1 MSGGCEVGG
10 EAVLHRAE
18 WLVPVCTAPVR
29 NGAVLTVGG
38 RVVCVGT
45 FEHVKKESPPGTR
58 GIDHGRA
65 ALLPALVNAHT
76 HLELSGLKGR
86 ISFPQPGF
94 REWLGKLFEQRAQ
107 VGEALAADSLRLGEE
122 ELVYGGTG
130 LCGDITNGGQAARP
144 GVTSVERRIF
154 LELLGFNLPSI
165 RAAMPEG
172 AGPGA
177 LEAIPTPHSVYSVS
191 SQIIAE
197 CKRWTRTR
205 GLPFT
210 MHVAE
215 HPEEIE
221 FLRDGGGFCRELLER
236 LGRWDPAWKPP
247 GKTPVEYLESL
258 GALDADTLLVHA
270 VHMSEPDWALAAQR
284 RCTVVFCP
292 RSNRNVGAGRPR
304 IEKALSAGLR
314 SCLATD
320 SLASNSDLDLFAEAG
335 HLLDNYPSID
345 PRIIL
350 EMITLNPARSL
361 GRAGEFGCLEPG
373 AKAVMLAVA
382 LEPEASESSLSG
394 AIIESGRKG
403 AWKWVSHQ
411 PGCGLEG

>member
-1 MSGGCEVGG
+1 MSGGCQIREQ
-10 EAVLHRAE
+10 AVLHRAA
-18 WLVPVCTAPVR
+18 WLVPVCTAPVP
-29 NGAVLTVGG
+29 NGAVLTLDG
-38 RVVCVGT
+38 RIVCSGA

-76 HLELSGLKGR
+76 HLELSGLKGK
-86 ISFPQPGF
+86 IPFPQPGF
-94 REWLGKLFEQRAQ
+94 REWLGKLIEQRAHA
-107 VGEALAADSLRLGEE
+107 GEALAADSLRLGEE
-122 ELVYGGTG
+122 ELRSGATG
-130 LCGDITNGGQAARP
+130 LCGDITNGGRAARS
-144 GVTSVERRIF
+144 GVTRVERRIF

-172 AGPGA
+172 PDASA
-177 LEAIPTPHSVYSVS
+177 AIPTPHSLYSVS
-191 SQIIAE
+191 SHIIAE
-197 CKRWTRTR
+197 CKRWTRER

-221 FLRDGGGFCRELLER
+221 FLKDGTGFCRELLER
-236 LGRWDPAWKPP
+236 LERWDPAWKPP

-270 VHMSEPDWALAAQR
+270 VHMSESDWALAAQR

-304 IEKALSAGLR
+304 IEKALCEGVR

-345 PRIIL
+345 PRKIL
-350 EMITLNPARSL
+350 EMITVNPARSL
-361 GRAGEFGCLEPG
+361 GHTGEFGCLEPG

-382 LEPEASESSLSG
+382 VEPEASESSLSA

-411 PGCGLEG
+411 PG